1 MKGSLIMSET
11 HTLLEDLGPAVI
23 QTLLEAL
30 RPGTE
35 HFIKRER
42 TKRNSAKDD
51 LKGIRQLMKGES
63 GKPTRPIPP
72 LKIDLTGILPYKGT
86 LPDNSSGGKAS
97 SSPTKP
103 PRGGIGKYLMG
114 LGAAGAAGA
123 GAYSLRDQLGDAA
136 DDAGEHIN
144 SLRDKLANIIAAHH
158 EA

>member
-11 HTLLEDLGPAVI
+11 HTLLEDLGPIVI
-23 QTLLEAL
+23 QTLLEEL
-30 RPGTE
+30 SPGAK
-35 HFIKRER
+35 HFIERER
-42 TKRNSAKDD
+42 TNRRPKMIKAVRKIVKDIPD
-51 LKGIRQLMKGES
+51 
-63 GKPTRPIPP
+63 KPTRPIPP

-97 SSPTKP
+97 SPPAKP